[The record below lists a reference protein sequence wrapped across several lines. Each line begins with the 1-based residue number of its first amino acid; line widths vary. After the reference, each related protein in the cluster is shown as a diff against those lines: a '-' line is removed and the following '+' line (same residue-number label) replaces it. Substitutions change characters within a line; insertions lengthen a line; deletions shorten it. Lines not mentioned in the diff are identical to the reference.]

1 MPPAGFSGTDTF
13 TYLVS
18 DGFGGSG
25 QGTVTVTVR
34 PASAAPANPVSV
46 KLLANGHAQLS
57 MVGIP
62 GRTYI
67 VQVSDD
73 LMTWSTL
80 TTMSAGTN
88 GEFQFEDTDA
98 ANHAQRFY
106 RLNLP

>member
-1 MPPAGFSGTDTF
+1 MPPVGFSGTDTF

-18 DGFGGSG
+18 DGLGGSG

-46 KLLANGHAQLS
+46 KLLGNGHAQLN

-62 GRTYI
+62 GRTYL
-67 VQVSDD
+67 VQVPSD
-73 LMTWSTL
+73 LLTWSTL
-80 TTMSAGTN
+80 TTMSAGPN
-88 GEFQFEDTDA
+88 GEFQYEDTDA

-106 RLNLP
+106 RLALP

>member
-1 MPPAGFSGTDTF
+1 MRC
-13 TYLVS
+13 
-18 DGFGGSG
+18 DGHECRG

-34 PASAAPANPVSV
+34 PASAAPANPIS
-46 KLLANGHAQLS
+46 LTRLANGHALLK

-62 GRTYI
+62 GRTYL
-67 VQVSDD
+67 VQVSSD

-80 TTMSAGTN
+80 TTIGAGSN

-106 RLNLP
+106 RLALP